1 MTRSSR
7 RRVIMNW
14 RSESTVKMF
23 ASISSRIFIS
33 FIVLFCLSG
42 TIGAL
47 SIFYEIKWKWLE
59 VFNALLYIISE
70 LLLVVSWVT
79 PGILIVLR
87 VPWLAHAW
95 LRGINPIAVPS
106 TPWEQ
111 LSSGRKASIYFYAIG
126 ISALTLFA
134 IVGFILYTTRV

>member
-1 MTRSSR
+1 M
-7 RRVIMNW
+7 
-14 RSESTVKMF
+14 
-23 ASISSRIFIS
+23 
-33 FIVLFCLSG
+33 
-42 TIGAL
+42 
-47 SIFYEIKWKWLE
+47 
-59 VFNALLYIISE
+59 ALLYIISE

-111 LSSGRKASIYFYAIG
+111 LSGGRKASIYFYAIG

-134 IVGFILYTTRV
+134 IVGFILYTIQR